1 MFCVILAALLNSVS
15 TTSAIK
21 PLPSEDS
28 GIAAPFSLVGA
39 AQHLWESTRYGN
51 EPPDKNVPYTEH
63 QHPNCW
69 RMAVH
74 YGWTLWCI
82 LYPLPTS
89 LTKQTQTTARST
101 RHCELLDVLQHQQ
114 SSKD

>member
-28 GIAAPFSLVGA
+28 GVAAPFSLVGA

-82 LYPLPTS
+82 LYPLPTY
-89 LTKQTQTTARST
+89 LPKQTQTAASST
-101 RHCELLDVLQHQQ
+101 PPSRIT
-114 SSKD
+114 

>member
-28 GIAAPFSLVGA
+28 GVAAPFSLVGA

-51 EPPDKNVPYTEH
+51 EPSDKNVPYTER
-63 QHPNCW
+63 QHPGCW
-69 RMAVH
+69 RTAIDI
-74 YGWTLWCI
+74 CI
-82 LYPLPTS
+82 MIGLFGVFFIPFRPL
-89 LTKQTQTTARST
+89 
-101 RHCELLDVLQHQQ
+101 
-114 SSKD
+114 